1 MRAITADWEGR
12 QAAERET
19 RHAYNDRNAVQ
30 RLFLEPAPQRTSRAD
45 KLMER
50 LRVDERGVSERQ
62 GNVDIPTPREPSRT
76 TWMRQQ
82 YLAAD
87 RTEHEIRAERR
98 ALNSPTPLSPTSVPY
113 PSWTRLYPG
122 WTHYDVVQEYHVWHM
137 FH

>member
-62 GNVDIPTPREPSRT
+62 GNVDIPTPREG
-76 TWMRQQ
+76 WMRQQ

-98 ALNSPTPLSPTSVPY
+98 AFNSPTPL
-113 PSWTRLYPG
+113 
-122 WTHYDVVQEYHVWHM
+122 
-137 FH
+137 